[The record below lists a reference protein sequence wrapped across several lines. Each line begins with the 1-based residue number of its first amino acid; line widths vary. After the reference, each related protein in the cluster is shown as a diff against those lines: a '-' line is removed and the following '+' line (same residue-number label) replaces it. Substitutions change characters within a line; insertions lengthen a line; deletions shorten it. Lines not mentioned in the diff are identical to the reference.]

1 MTPSITSGSGPFLLF
16 SLPQCD
22 QVCYVFLGGYG
33 IYSKELARRT
43 IMLMGP
49 RNKTGNLNETSPSTI
64 GALDALL
71 FLLFILGSYLAL
83 LRNLSLSSVPVY
95 SYHAG
100 RAIII

>member
-1 MTPSITSGSGPFLLF
+1 MLRLLVW
-16 SLPQCD
+16 LR
-22 QVCYVFLGGYG
+22 YLL
-33 IYSKELARRT
+33 KELARRT

-71 FLLFILGSYLAL
+71 FLLFILGSCLAL